1 MVREWDSWER
11 EIKESVEPR
20 LEHALA
26 DAHTLRQH
34 RSKLAELRNALVALR
49 RTRHDENDVFQAQL
63 QLGARFYLD
72 ATVPD
77 TSRLYVDVGL
87 GYHAEMSVA
96 EALDFC
102 DDRDASLAAR
112 EAALGAEAAA
122 LKARARLLVGAIDHL
137 ISKESVRPEL
147 AAAVAAGGRGVAA
160 LS

>member
-1 MVREWDSWER
+1 MVREWER
-11 EIKESVEPR
+11 EIGESVEPR

-26 DAHTLRQH
+26 DAHTLRRQ
-34 RSKLAELRNALVALR
+34 RSSLAELRNALVALR
-49 RTRHDENDVFQAQL
+49 TRHGADDAFQAQL
-63 QLGARFYLD
+63 LLGAAFYLD

-102 DDRDASLAAR
+102 DERDASLAAR
-112 EAALGAEAAA
+112 EAALAAEAAA

-137 ISKESVRPEL
+137 ISKESVRPEIT
-147 AAAVAAGGRGVAA
+147 AAIAAGGRDVAV